1 MTQPC
6 SAVLVAVA
14 MLALSGTTASP
25 QTPKELKTKS
35 ASPVIV
41 VNFLNARPDCSS
53 NPGPMAVP
61 VVREKP
67 TNGIIQMMIIVTDV
81 AASGKCPARKIP
93 TAALIY
99 TPNKDFV
106 GKDSVQIE
114 VEAGNQTTSFS
125 YRITVEAKAEQL

>member
-1 MTQPC
+1 MTQHC
-6 SAVLVAVA
+6 SAALVAVT

-25 QTPKELKTKS
+25 QTPTELKTKS
-35 ASPVIV
+35 GSPVVV

-81 AASGKCPARKIP
+81 AASSKCPARRIP
-93 TAALIY
+93 TTALIY
-99 TPNKDFV
+99 TPNRDFV
-106 GKDSVQIE
+106 GKDSVQNE
-114 VEAGNQTTSFS
+114 VETENQTTSFS
-125 YRITVEAKAEQL
+125 YRIAVEAEAEQL